1 MSPREQLRKFISDTF
16 FVDDFQ
22 DADSFLKNRIIDS
35 TGMMELVAFLEE
47 TWTLKLADTELKPEN
62 LDSID
67 NLVRFLEKKQPAR

>member
-22 DADSFLKNRIIDS
+22 DSDSFLKNRIIDS
-35 TGMMELVAFLEE
+35 TGMMELVAFLEA
-47 TWTLKLADTELKPEN
+47 TWALKLADTELKPEN

-67 NLVRFLEKKQPAR
+67 NLVRFLERKQSAR